1 MLWKKFHV
9 TGNPSRIRVSCST
22 QVYHCR
28 NKLVDKT
35 QRKSVS
41 STLTTKSA
49 RENILPT
56 ESNEFHT
63 DLQEMTKNMRNNCG
77 QQLYRYITRVITV
90 ERLRSVEQKSV
101 RWVHAPLPVL
111 VSSLSTLSSHRLWPN
126 WNDKFP
132 VQVCII
138 LYSPLAA
145 IKIVIDRIEQPLANT
160 LAGRN

>member
-1 MLWKKFHV
+1 MNIIMKIRPCYGRNFTWPV
-9 TGNPSRIRVSCST
+9 TPAGSAYPAAHRCIIAAT
-22 QVYHCR
+22 
-28 NKLVDKT
+28 
-35 QRKSVS
+35 S
-41 STLTTKSA
+41 SLTK
-49 RENILPT
+49 